1 MLRGQLRA
9 KRRTMSITLS
19 INGNAC
25 VLRCAPQTPLVYALR
40 NELNLTGT
48 KVGCAAEQ
56 CGACAVIV
64 DGEVALS
71 CVTPCERFVGREI
84 TTVEGL
90 RGKDGALS
98 AVQQALVDHRAMQC
112 GYCTPGI
119 AVAMTVLFASNP
131 TPSNADIATKLSAHL
146 CRCGC
151 HASVMRAVASL
162 RQTGKSQ

>member
-1 MLRGQLRA
+1 
-9 KRRTMSITLS
+9 MSITLS
-19 INGNAC
+19 VNGKAC
-25 VLRCAPQTPLVYALR
+25 VLNCDPQTPLVYALR
-40 NELNLTGT
+40 NELSLTGT

-64 DGEVALS
+64 DSEVALS
-71 CVTPCERFVGREI
+71 CVAPCESFVGREV

-90 RGKDGALS
+90 RDADGALS

-119 AVAMTVLFASNP
+119 AVAMTVLFAKNP
-131 TPSNADIATKLSAHL
+131 TPSSADIAAQLSGHL

-151 HASVMRAVASL
+151 HASVMRAIARLS
-162 RQTGKSQ
+162 RSSKSQ